1 MKKKILIIIVLLV
14 GASCFLYF
22 WNKFSYADQKDYF
35 PSETKSENGLQVGII
50 GDSWVV
56 RQKLD
61 SLLERKLLD
70 KGIRA
75 NVFSSGNPGA
85 KTKRIY
91 ENLFKDESEEFS
103 SKTIIEKKP
112 DYCIV
117 IAGVNDAATHM
128 GFEFYTWHMTMIINT
143 LLHYGI
149 KPVIVIIPEFG
160 LEDDFKRKNFVSALS
175 NRGAEFLLNKGEPF
189 TIEDY
194 RSALLAELKRTK
206 LNNKVVLLNFDEVS
220 RDYDH
225 DRNLY
230 SDPLHLNKV
239 GYQRFSEFLA
249 AGIIN
254 LENTK

>member
-1 MKKKILIIIVLLV
+1 MKKKIFIIIVLLAGV
-14 GASCFLYF
+14 FCFIYF
-22 WNKFSYADQKDYF
+22 WNKYSYADQKSYF
-35 PSETKSENGLQVGII
+35 PSKTKPGYGLQVGII

-61 SLLERKLLD
+61 SLLKRKLLD

-75 NVFSSGNPGA
+75 SIFSSGNPGA

-103 SKTIIEKKP
+103 SKAIIEKKP

-117 IAGVNDAATHM
+117 IAGVNDAATHV
-128 GFEFYTWHMTMIINT
+128 GPEFYTRHMTMIINT

-149 KPVIVIIPEFG
+149 RPVIVTLPEFG
-160 LEDDFKRKNFVSALS
+160 LEDNFKSKNFVSALS
-175 NRGAEFLLNKGEPF
+175 NRGADFLLNKGEPF
-189 TIEDY
+189 TIKDY
-194 RSALLAELKRTK
+194 RNSLLAELKHTK
-206 LNNKVVLLNFDEVS
+206 LNSKVALLNFDEVS

-225 DRNLY
+225 DKNLY
-230 SDPLHLNKV
+230 SDPLHLNKK

-249 AGIIN
+249 ADIIN
-254 LENTK
+254 LERKE